1 MRNLSTVFK
10 LIFFLLFLVSQLFA
24 GKKVAL
30 VLSGGGAQ
38 AMAHIGVLRA
48 FEEEQIPIDYLIG
61 SSGGSII
68 GGLYAAGVSLDELK
82 MMAQDGTIMKLFL
95 GRQELTDVP
104 VYQRQFR
111 KSGNFSVREYDG
123 NIVASPGLLNDKLI
137 WKELFLLTA
146 PANFKAHSNFDSLL
160 IPFRAIGADVVNR
173 QAVTIDSGSLAE
185 ALRISMSMPL
195 IYPPV
200 IKDNKMFLDGG
211 IYAKMPVFAAQD
223 LKADVIV
230 AVNAGDPTPQANRV
244 RDVFDF
250 FDTINA
256 LLFSYSDSNNVKGW
270 DYYINVDTEGFNV
283 FDFSGGDGL
292 IERGYEA
299 GKRTVQKL
307 KTDLNQKRNMAG
319 FYERQRLFREA
330 LDGTLIDSIN
340 WISKKTGRIVSPR
353 YHIEL
358 PFKYSAVKI
367 NSQINALYATNTFES
382 IVPALNNS
390 SGQLNFTYTRKARWN
405 VTPEIKI
412 SSVDGFYLMTNLDYH
427 LKGYKYLSRLQAGI
441 GNRKADYRYSF
452 APVRFWYAEDN
463 IALNYF
469 WELMQSAKYHSYYA
483 QNLLEDQIKYYNAN
497 LNLMNHFVLSWNQE
511 LVARLGIQYSY
522 WRNLNQDT
530 TVLNYSLNNPAYYPF
545 VELSYQY
552 HQLKRTTPFTE
563 GWMTKTASAVGIL
576 NSDQFY
582 TLSAETKLGKQLS
595 RKYHLGLDAAL
606 QISSSQTPLELL
618 ADTQIP
624 VAHSE
629 SRFFNYRANSVFTI
643 APAFTGSFF
652 RNDLFFTVKST
663 NSYLKD
669 RIIKDPDGWS
679 FGWDAFMTYN
689 SILGQ
694 LQLGLSFLDDDNYQA
709 VSWTKVHIYL

>member
-1 MRNLSTVFK
+1 MQNLSTVSR
-10 LIFFLLFLVSQLFA
+10 LIIFLLVLAGQLFA
-24 GKKVAL
+24 EKKVAV

-48 FEEEQIPIDYLIG
+48 FEEQQIPIDYLIG

-68 GGLYAAGVSLDELK
+68 GGLYAAGVSLDELE

-111 KSGNFSVREYDG
+111 KSGNFSVREYEG

-146 PANFKAHSNFDSLL
+146 PANYQAHSNFDSLL

-173 QAVTIDSGSLAE
+173 QAVAIDSGSLAE

-200 IKDNKMFLDGG
+200 IKENRMFLDGG
-211 IYAKMPVFAAQD
+211 IYAKMPTFAAQD
-223 LKADVIV
+223 LKADVVI
-230 AVNAGDPTPQANRV
+230 AVNAGDPTPQANKV

-283 FDFSGGDGL
+283 FDFSGGEGL
-292 IERGYEA
+292 IERGYVA
-299 GKRTVQKL
+299 GKKTAQKL
-307 KTDLNQKRNMAG
+307 SRDLVRKRNMEV
-319 FYERQRLFREA
+319 FSERQRLFRNA

-340 WISKKTGRIVSPR
+340 WISKRTGRIVSPR

-358 PFKYSAVKI
+358 PFEYSTGKM
-367 NSQINALYATNTFES
+367 NSLMNALYATNTCES
-382 IVPALNNS
+382 LVPSLGDSA
-390 SGQLNFTYTRKARWN
+390 GQLNFTYTRKARWN

-412 SSVDGFYLMTNLDYH
+412 SSVDGFYLMTNFDYH
-427 LKGYKYLSRLQAGI
+427 IKGYKSLSRLQAGI

-452 APVRFWYAEDN
+452 SPIRFWYADDN
-463 IALNYF
+463 VSLNYF
-469 WELMQSAKYHSYYA
+469 WELTHSANYHSYHGM
-483 QNLLEDQIKYYNAN
+483 NLQEENFKSYSSDLSFR
-497 LNLMNHFVLSWNQE
+497 NHFVLSWNQE
-511 LVARLGIQYSY
+511 LVAGVGTRYSY
-522 WRNLNQDT
+522 WKNINSDT
-530 TVLNYSLNNPAYYPF
+530 TGFNYDSKNPSFYPF

-552 HQLKRTTPFTE
+552 HRLKRTIPFAL
-563 GWMTKTASAVGIL
+563 GWMIKTGSMAGTVD
-576 NSDQFY
+576 SDLFY
-582 TLSAETKLGKQLS
+582 TISIDTRFGKQLS
-595 RKYHLGLDAAL
+595 KKFHFGLDAAL
-606 QISSSQTPLELL
+606 QTSSGQTPLELL

-624 VAHSE
+624 AAFTE
-629 SRFFNYRANSVFTI
+629 SHFFNQRAYSTLTI
-643 APAFTGSFF
+643 APAITSSFF
-652 RNDLFFTVKST
+652 RNDLFLTVKSM
-663 NSYLKD
+663 NAYLKD
-669 RIIKDPDGWS
+669 RISGQADDWS
-679 FGWDAFMTYN
+679 HGLDTFITYN

-694 LQLGLSFLDDDNYQA
+694 LQLGWSFLDDENYQA

>member
-10 LIFFLLFLVSQLFA
+10 LTFFLLIFAIQLFA
-24 GKKVAL
+24 DKKVAV

-48 FEEEQIPIDYLIG
+48 FEEQQIPIDYLIG

-68 GGLYAAGVSLDELK
+68 GGLYTAGVSLDELEV
-82 MMAQDGTIMKLFL
+82 MAQDGTIMKLFL

-111 KSGNFSVREYDG
+111 KSGNFSVREYEG
-123 NIVASPGLLNDKLI
+123 NIVSSPGLLNDKLI

-173 QAVTIDSGSLAE
+173 QAVAIGSGSLAE

-200 IKDNKMFLDGG
+200 IKENRMFLDGG
-211 IYAKMPVFAAQD
+211 IYAKMATFAAQD
-223 LKADVIV
+223 LQADVVV
-230 AVNAGDPTPQANRV
+230 AVNAGDPTPQANKV

-283 FDFSGGDGL
+283 FDFTSGEGL
-292 IERGYEA
+292 IERGYAA
-299 GKRTVQKL
+299 GKKTAQKL
-307 KTDLNQKRNMAG
+307 KIDLNRKRNMEV
-319 FYERQRLFREA
+319 FSERQRLFRNE
-330 LDGTLIDSIN
+330 LNGTRIDSIT
-340 WISKKTGRIVSPR
+340 WINKRTGQIVSHR
-353 YHIEL
+353 YNIEL
-358 PFKYSAVKI
+358 PFEYSAGKM
-367 NSQINALYATNTFES
+367 NSLMNALYATNTCES
-382 IVPALNNS
+382 LVPTLGDSA
-390 SGQLNFTYTRKARWN
+390 GQLNFTYTRKARWN

-412 SSVDGFYLMTNLDYH
+412 SSVDGFYLLTDIDYH
-427 LKGYKYLSRLQAGI
+427 LKKYKYLSRLQAGI

-452 APVRFWYAEDN
+452 TPIRFWYEDDDVS
-463 IALNYF
+463 LNYF
-469 WELMQSAKYHSYYA
+469 WELTHSTSYHSFHGL
-483 QNLLEDQIKYYNAN
+483 NLLDDNVKSYNTD
-497 LNLMNHFVLSWNQE
+497 LSFLNHFVLSWNQE
-511 LVARLGIQYSY
+511 LVAGIGTRYSY
-522 WRNLNQDT
+522 WKYISSDT
-530 TVLNYSLNNPAYYPF
+530 TGLNYDLTNPAFYPF

-552 HQLKRTTPFTE
+552 HRLKRTVPFSE
-563 GWMTKTASAVGIL
+563 GWMVETASNAGFID
-576 NSDQFY
+576 SDLFY
-582 TLSAETKLGKQLS
+582 TFSIDTKFGKQLS
-595 RKYHLGLDAAL
+595 KKYHLGLDVAL
-606 QISSSQTPLELL
+606 QSSSAQTPLELF

-624 VAHSE
+624 VAYTE
-629 SRFFNYRANSVFTI
+629 SHFFNQRAYSTATI
-643 APAFTGSFF
+643 APAFTGSFL
-652 RNDLFFTVKST
+652 RNDLFLTVKSMNT
-663 NSYLKD
+663 YLKD
-669 RIIKDPDGWS
+669 RISGESDSWLY
-679 FGWDAFMTYN
+679 GWDTYLTYN

-694 LQLGLSFLDDDNYQA
+694 LQLGWSFLDDENYQV